1 MLSPIALATWI
12 AFCMP
17 GADSAIAFAMVMA
30 GSGGNPDLITDAQGQ
45 PRKMKDLKNANAEEL
60 YVGLTQIPARQLK
73 ARGIPVELALHR
85 CTNLAIGW
93 QLWSEAHTAAKVQQ
107 PTQWKA
113 VSLAASIYREN
124 RAVLE
129 TPYSKKLT
137 DLAIAHVPVAPAP
150 HGSRLYN
157 EVAADWANGQRLL
170 LRLEYPESQL
180 GRSQTMGHWI
190 RTTTE

>member
-45 PRKMKDLKNANAEEL
+45 TRKLQDLKNVNAEEL
-60 YVGLTQIPARQLK
+60 FIGLTQIPVSQLK
-73 ARGIPVELALHR
+73 ARGIPMTVALHR
-85 CTNLAIGW
+85 CANLAIGW
-93 QLWSEAHTAAKVQQ
+93 HLWSEAHTTAKGQQ

-129 TPYSKKLT
+129 TPYSKKVT

-157 EVAADWANGQRLL
+157 EVAADWANGQTLM

-180 GRSQTMGHWI
+180 GRSQIMGYWI
-190 RTTTE
+190 RATTE

>member
-17 GADSAIAFAMVMA
+17 GADNAIAFAMVMA

-45 PRKMKDLKNANAEEL
+45 VRKVKDLKGAEANDL
-60 YVGLTQIPARQLK
+60 YVGLTQVPVRQLK
-73 ARGIPVELALHR
+73 ARGIPVEIALHR
-85 CTNLAIGW
+85 CANLAIGW
-93 QLWSEAHTAAKVQQ
+93 HVWSEAHTTAKIQQ

-113 VSLAASIYREN
+113 VSLAFSIYREN

-129 TPYSKKLT
+129 TPFSKKAT
-137 DLAIAHVPVAPAP
+137 DLAIAHRPVAAAP

-157 EVAADWANGQRLL
+157 EVAADWANGQTLL
-170 LRLEYPESQL
+170 LRLEHPESQL
-180 GRSQTMGHWI
+180 GRAQTMGYWI
-190 RTTTE
+190 RSATE